1 MLWRSDSQRTLSDEV
16 LTGSYT
22 IKDLEEGGK
31 LSIQDEL
38 ARPGIRRSFQ
48 PM

>member
-16 LTGSYT
+16 LTGRYT
-22 IKDLEEGGK
+22 IKDLEKGGK
-31 LSIQDEL
+31 LSVTDEL
-38 ARPGIRRSFQ
+38 ARPDIRWSFQ